1 MPSNLVSRHPAL
13 IPDDA
18 RLAEEDASS
27 MKPRTGDD
35 IPMKPNISIPLKPTS
50 QRRRPA
56 LIPADAELTAEDA
69 RSIKLRIGDRISIA
83 PFEGRNTDIYL
94 AEQRAMEQEESLK
107 EQVRTPIVR
116 GSELNENGKRKAST
130 SAEEYQKIID
140 SPRQE
145 PSDALKSGNDTEML
159 DSEKD
164 RDS

>member
-1 MPSNLVSRHPAL
+1 MLHQFLASVRVFISNAITFPASNGRTCLRKVVMTMSTVKMPAKQGVF
-13 IPDDA
+13 
-18 RLAEEDASS
+18 
-27 MKPRTGDD
+27 
-35 IPMKPNISIPLKPTS
+35 

-56 LIPADAELTAEDA
+56 LIPADAELTEEDA
-69 RSIKLRIGDRISIA
+69 RSIKLRIGDRIPIA
-83 PFEGRNTDIYL
+83 PFEGRDNDMYL
-94 AEQRAMEQEESLK
+94 AKQRAMEQEESLK

-130 SAEEYQKIID
+130 SAEEHQKIID